1 MDERDER
8 RSFCFCEGLFFG
20 VFWIPFINQLVMD
33 QNVQPDN
40 SKRSKGDGF
49 F

>member
-1 MDERDER
+1 MKGEV
-8 RSFCFCEGLFFG
+8 FVYVKVCFFG